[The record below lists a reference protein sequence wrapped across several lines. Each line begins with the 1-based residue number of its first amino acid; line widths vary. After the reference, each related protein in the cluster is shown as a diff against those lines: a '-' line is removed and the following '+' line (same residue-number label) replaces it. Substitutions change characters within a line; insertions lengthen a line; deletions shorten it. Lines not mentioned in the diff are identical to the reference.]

1 VVKRTR
7 SKHGHEYHLTPAG
20 EDLKPIVRA
29 LGHWG
34 ARWVG
39 SRLKNH
45 ELDAG
50 LLMWDIRRF
59 AHRELFPH
67 QRTVIQFLFSDARA
81 GERSWWLVVEDGEV
95 DLCRDDPGHDV
106 TIVVDSTVRGL
117 TEIWSGDRTPEEVMR
132 KREVRVQ
139 GNSRDTR
146 SLWRWIGAS
155 PFAPTRRE
163 VIQSQPVA
171 RAASK
176 VGH

>member
-1 VVKRTR
+1 
-7 SKHGHEYHLTPAG
+7 
-20 EDLKPIVRA
+20 
-29 LGHWG
+29 
-34 ARWVG
+34 
-39 SRLKNH
+39 
-45 ELDAG
+45 
-50 LLMWDIRRF
+50 
-59 AHRELFPH
+59 
-67 QRTVIQFLFSDARA
+67 
-81 GERSWWLVVEDGEV
+81 
-95 DLCRDDPGHDV
+95 
-106 TIVVDSTVRGL
+106 L